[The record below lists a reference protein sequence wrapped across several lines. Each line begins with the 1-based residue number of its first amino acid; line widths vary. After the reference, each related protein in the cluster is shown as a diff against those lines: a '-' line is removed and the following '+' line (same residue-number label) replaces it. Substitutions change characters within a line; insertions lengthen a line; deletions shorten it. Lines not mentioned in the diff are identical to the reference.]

1 MPWQLCLG
9 LRVFNSMM
17 NRFPR
22 IVAAQRL
29 QTLLLL
35 TALVAVLLGCLLMS
49 DLVRNF
55 QSVVVAD
62 ATKSLANAL
71 GELGEAGKD
80 WSNKHPSNA
89 SPQNREVLEG
99 ELRLVSY
106 DVLRSY
112 PDVEGGYYLNDQP
125 IGHSF
130 PTYTEPGSGLKQ
142 PLIERNAVLACLAE
156 SRAKGRV
163 GRRVFT
169 DGRDLV
175 VVSASV
181 TPGRSLAAWGLKRY
195 IDFNASSH
203 VIHQV
208 ALSALM
214 VLSLICIGAVLKLSF
229 GMQRGF
235 AAIQSGLARLRTDLD
250 YRIPDQHDE
259 LSPMVAAINEMAASR
274 QKLEADL
281 RREDRLRVMGR
292 VVAGIAH
299 EIRNPLNSIRLT
311 LEVLKRRLRKHNI
324 GADEVA
330 LVTTETERLDKLLN
344 SILVFGADE
353 PGRLCRQPLLPVLE
367 RTMALVKPQVED
379 RGIAADVT
387 APPELEATV
396 DGDHLQQAMMNL
408 LLNAIDAAGPGG
420 RIQVCVQ
427 QNNGHVDID
436 VRDSG
441 PGLTNDQQE
450 RLFEAFYTTKNS
462 GTGMGLAVTRTLLE
476 KMGARIRY
484 VGSNPGAH
492 FRIELP
498 VGAAHDA

>member
-1 MPWQLCLG
+1 MGKL
-9 LRVFNSMM
+9 
-17 NRFPR
+17 PR
-22 IVAAQRL
+22 IVAAHRL
-29 QTLLLL
+29 QNLLLL
-35 TALVAVLLGCLLMS
+35 TALVAVVLGCLLMS
-49 DLVRNF
+49 DLVWNF
-55 QSVVVAD
+55 QTVVVAD

-71 GELGEAGKD
+71 RELTEAEKD
-80 WSNKHPSNA
+80 WSRKHVVDGSQTRDA
-89 SPQNREVLEG
+89 SDA

-106 DVLRSY
+106 EILRSY
-112 PDVEGGYYLNDQP
+112 PDVEGGYYLDDQP

-130 PTYTEPGSGLKQ
+130 PSYTEPGSGLKQ
-142 PLIERNAVLACLAE
+142 PPIERNAVLACLAE
-156 SRAKGRV
+156 SRSTGQV

-175 VVSASV
+175 VVSALSI
-181 TPGRSLAAWGLKRY
+181 PGHSLNAWGLKRY
-195 IDFNASSH
+195 IDFNASTH
-203 VIHQV
+203 LIHQI
-208 ALSALM
+208 ALAALM
-214 VLSLICIGAVLKLSF
+214 LLSLICIGAVLKLSF

-324 GADEVA
+324 GEDEVG
-330 LVTTETERLDKLLN
+330 LVTAETERLDKLLN

-353 PGRLCRQPLLPVLE
+353 PGRLCRQPILPVLE

-379 RGIAADVT
+379 RGITTGVT

-396 DGDHLQQAMMNL
+396 DSDHLQQAMMNL
-408 LLNAIDAAGPGG
+408 LLNAIDAAGKGG
-420 RIQVCVQ
+420 QIRVSVQ
-427 QNNGHVDID
+427 QNDGRVEID
-436 VRDSG
+436 VHDSG
-441 PGLTNDQQE
+441 PGLSNEQQE

-476 KMGARIRY
+476 KMGAKIRY
-484 VGSNPGAH
+484 VGSDPGAH

-498 VGAAHDA
+498 VGAPHDA

>member
-1 MPWQLCLG
+1 
-9 LRVFNSMM
+9 
-17 NRFPR
+17 
-22 IVAAQRL
+22 
-29 QTLLLL
+29 
-35 TALVAVLLGCLLMS
+35 VLLGCLLMS

-62 ATKSLANAL
+62 AAKSLSNAL
-71 GELGEAGKD
+71 RELAGAERD
-80 WSNKHPSNA
+80 WSKKNA
-89 SPQNREVLEG
+89 ADSAKPRDALDAD
-99 ELRLVSY
+99 LRLISY

-112 PDVEGGYYLNDQP
+112 PDVEGGYFLDDQP

-130 PTYTEPGSGLKQ
+130 PSYTEPGSGLKQ

-156 SRAKGRV
+156 SQSKGQV
-163 GRRVFT
+163 GRRVFA

-175 VVSASV
+175 VVSALV

-195 IDFNASSH
+195 IDFNASRH
-203 VIHQV
+203 VVHQV
-208 ALSALM
+208 ALAALM
-214 VLSLICIGAVLKLSF
+214 LLSLICIGAVLKLSF
-229 GMQRGF
+229 SMQRGF

-250 YRIPDQHDE
+250 YRIPGQHDE

-311 LEVLKRRLRKHNI
+311 LEVLKRRLRKHNL
-324 GADEVA
+324 GEDEVA
-330 LVTTETERLDKLLN
+330 LVTAETERLDKLLT

-353 PGRLCRQPLLPVLE
+353 PGRLYRQPILPVLE

-379 RGIAADVT
+379 HGIAADII
-387 APPELEATV
+387 APPESEATV
-396 DGDHLQQAMMNL
+396 DSDHLQQAMMNL
-408 LLNAIDAAGPGG
+408 LLNAIDAAGQGG
-420 RIQVCVQ
+420 RIEVAVH
-427 QNNGHVDID
+427 QNNGDVEID

-441 PGLTNDQQE
+441 PGLSSEQQE
-450 RLFEAFYTTKNS
+450 RLFEAFYTTKTS

-476 KMGARIRY
+476 KMGAKIRY
-484 VGSNPGAH
+484 VGSDSGAH

-498 VGAAHDA
+498 IGAPHDG